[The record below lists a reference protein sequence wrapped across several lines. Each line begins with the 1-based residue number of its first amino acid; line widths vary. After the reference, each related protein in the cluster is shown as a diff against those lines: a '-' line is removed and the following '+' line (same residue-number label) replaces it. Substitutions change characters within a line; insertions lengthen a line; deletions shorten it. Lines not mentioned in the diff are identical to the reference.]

1 MNAGLAV
8 ITETWLAD
16 GQALEDDLQDLEE
29 GAGIK
34 MILCNR
40 QARENGVAHGGVG
53 LAYKTDLCKFDRLD
67 FPNPD
72 CFEVVAALGTVPGHS
87 RKMAVVGMYIPPNY
101 NATRGQACLDHVA
114 DVVLTIKRKYHQPY
128 IVVAGDF
135 NQWPIDQALADYPDL
150 VEAPV
155 GPTRGRRSIDR
166 IFVSG
171 GQDDE
176 VVEAGTLNPL
186 ETDDSS
192 RKSDHRIAYAQ
203 LKLRRSSAFEWISYS
218 YRYFSPEAEKLF
230 GDWIVHHKWEGVL
243 AASTSNEKADLY
255 QAQIMDAID
264 RFFPLVTTRRK
275 STDPPWI
282 NGTVRWKIAKRKRL
296 YKLEGRSDR
305 WKAMK
310 KETDNLIK
318 KRRSVYRSVQLAN
331 LTDRDAQRSFFK
343 NIKAY
348 KTGDRPKVFD
358 VRTLC
363 PGKTDGEVAEELAA
377 YFNRISDEFAGLSPA
392 DIPLTKSRSLPT
404 LETYEVAAR
413 IRRFRKPRSMV
424 RGDVFPSL
432 VTRYA
437 DFFAIPLRSIY
448 NEITRSKVWPIAWKL
463 ESVTVIPKTTCPAD
477 FSGLRNISC
486 TLLASKMYESYV
498 LAWALEEVSLKKNQ
512 YGGTRGC
519 GTAHML
525 INIYQSICE
534 NLEDYRACTVL
545 TAIDYAKAFNRMSYQ
560 YCLSSLAKMGL
571 SSPLLSLIASFLTNR
586 RMAVRVGSTWST
598 ERPVNGGCPQ
608 GSILGVFLF
617 NSTINDL
624 EDDYMGRSHH
634 EVSTPLRDGR
644 PPQPPTPPL
653 APPDPPAEEVYRL
666 GPDQS
671 DPASPSA
678 GGFFSST
685 PTREPTPDDP
695 DISDVQVGVVLDDG
709 VPALRRMRNL
719 GRPQQAAGPAVAVLP
734 VLDEPNLQ
742 TQACLLYTSPS
753 PRDRQKSRMP
763 SSA

>member
-1 MNAGLAV
+1 
-8 ITETWLAD
+8 
-16 GQALEDDLQDLEE
+16 
-29 GAGIK
+29 
-34 MILCNR
+34 
-40 QARENGVAHGGVG
+40 
-53 LAYKTDLCKFDRLD
+53 
-67 FPNPD
+67 
-72 CFEVVAALGTVPGHS
+72 
-87 RKMAVVGMYIPPNY
+87 
-101 NATRGQACLDHVA
+101 
-114 DVVLTIKRKYHQPY
+114 
-128 IVVAGDF
+128 
-135 NQWPIDQALADYPDL
+135 
-150 VEAPV
+150 
-155 GPTRGRRSIDR
+155 
-166 IFVSG
+166 
-171 GQDDE
+171 
-176 VVEAGTLNPL
+176 
-186 ETDDSS
+186 
-192 RKSDHRIAYAQ
+192 
-203 LKLRRSSAFEWISYS
+203 
-218 YRYFSPEAEKLF
+218 
-230 GDWIVHHKWEGVL
+230 
-243 AASTSNEKADLY
+243 
-255 QAQIMDAID
+255 
-264 RFFPLVTTRRK
+264 
-275 STDPPWI
+275 
-282 NGTVRWKIAKRKRL
+282 
-296 YKLEGRSDR
+296 
-305 WKAMK
+305 MK
-310 KETDNLIK
+310 KETDDLIK

-498 LAWALEEVSLKKNQ
+498 LGWALEEVSLKKNQ

-560 YCLSSLAKMGL
+560 FCLSSLAKMGL

-671 DPASPSA
+671 DPASPLA

-685 PTREPTPDDP
+685 PTREPTPGDP
-695 DISDVQVGVVLDDG
+695 DISDVQVGVVLDNG
-709 VPALRRMRNL
+709 APALRRMRNL
-719 GRPQQAAGPAVAVLP
+719 GRPQQATRPAVAVLP

-742 TQACLLYTSPS
+742 TQAKWRQYKIDLFKYVDDNLSSEKLNMDTADALPGRVRQKIATQSQNLFRTVTAAAAHKGMKINQAKTKVQVVSDAMSYS
-753 PRDRQKSRMP
+753 PRAYFHDNEGNELANTAGGDSIKVLGFHISDRPGMAAHVEVVRKKMRGRLWVLRHLRVFGFTEAELVEVYKAVIRPVVDYCCVVYHSQLTDEQDELIERLQSQALRCIFGPRIRASEMRRMAGITTLRQRRIELCDKFALKA
-763 SSA
+763 SASERFGPVWFPRRESTRSTRRGDKFLETYARCDRLKQSPIFYMRRRLNGKEGKIYGERNRCYREDRA